1 MSKNM
6 INLEEFKAILD
17 EKLAPL
23 KSEIS
28 EVKAKSEEMRA
39 FLNMANEKYDEIITK
54 LAQRDAE
61 MKDIKTENKIL
72 KATI

>member
-1 MSKNM
+1 M
-6 INLEEFKAILD
+6 
-17 EKLAPL
+17 APL

-39 FLNMANEKYDEIITK
+39 FLDMANEKYDEIITK

-61 MKDIKTENKIL
+61 MKDIKTEIKF
-72 KATI
+72 

>member
-28 EVKAKSEEMRA
+28 RSEG
-39 FLNMANEKYDEIITK
+39 KV
-54 LAQRDAE
+54 
-61 MKDIKTENKIL
+61 
-72 KATI
+72 

>member
-28 EVKAKSEEMRA
+28 RSEGKVWRNESVSA
-39 FLNMANEKYDEIITK
+39 PPPFLDMANEKYDGIITK

-61 MKDIKTENKIL
+61 MKDIK
-72 KATI
+72 